1 MDVYFFIRRFYR
13 NEKNVNMNLNE
24 RSKILDFEIFLI
36 FIQQAVVQNFLMF

>member
-1 MDVYFFIRRFYR
+1 MSISLSADFI
-13 NEKNVNMNLNE
+13 EMKKNVNMNLNE